1 MSQLPRIDVGMN
13 IRIIRETKG
22 YSLRKLAAL
31 SGLSPNAI
39 SLTERGINSPT
50 VSSLH
55 RLALALEVPI
65 TDFFKDKGKK
75 VAVLARKDQ
84 GLRFYSHGL
93 EMESLGSGI
102 SQQQLEP
109 FRVKIFPQ
117 AGNLDDPISHA
128 GQEFVHCLE
137 GEIEYWVGNQQY
149 RLQTGDSLLFDA
161 TEAHKWHNPTQI
173 PVTLLLILQT
183 SHDLHIARRRHLG
196 SEHPP
201 SVPR

>member
-1 MSQLPRIDVGMN
+1 MTQLPRIDVGMN

-22 YSLRKLAAL
+22 YSLRELAAR

-117 AGNLDDPISHA
+117 A
-128 GQEFVHCLE
+128 
-137 GEIEYWVGNQQY
+137 
-149 RLQTGDSLLFDA
+149 
-161 TEAHKWHNPTQI
+161 
-173 PVTLLLILQT
+173 
-183 SHDLHIARRRHLG
+183 
-196 SEHPP
+196 
-201 SVPR
+201 